1 MITNQEKIEN
11 IISLFKNIII
21 PDSGSIG
28 LDINQLHGFLGEA
41 ITYSNLQS
49 IDKSYIP
56 APPNTPDY
64 DGVSE
69 KYGRVSSKYST
80 ISSKD
85 SRIFLNN
92 NLNFE
97 HLFIT
102 KKIDIKESFYLV
114 PRSALTTDVK
124 QKKDKIYL
132 TKGSKGK
139 LALAAT
145 QRNLKLLEKYLAP
158 QN

>member
-1 MITNQEKIEN
+1 MYTINDVVTYIEQIAIPVTGSDGFDTNQ
-11 IISLFKNIII
+11 F
-21 PDSGSIG
+21 
-28 LDINQLHGFLGEA
+28 HGILGELKTA
-41 ITYSNLQS
+41 IELRKL
-49 IDKSYIP
+49 DKSYIP
-56 APPNTPDY
+56 APANTPDY

-80 ISSKD
+80 ISNKD
-85 SRIFLNN
+85 SRIFLNS

-102 KKIDIKESFYLV
+102 KKMNGKESLHLI
-114 PRSALTTDVK
+114 PRTALTTDPK
-124 QKKDKIYL
+124 HKKDKIYL

-145 QRNLKLLEKYLAP
+145 QRNLSQLEKYLAF
-158 QN
+158 